1 MKKILTTIAIAIT
14 CIMSACSDKVV
25 FEEKHNFPNSTW
37 MRIDPENFEETIKN
51 IADCYDTYFSLTVDT
66 NVIRINNLPL
76 VINIEDSEGSLRVF
90 MSDIIFQNKKGESMG
105 KTIGSFVEYTAKA
118 REYFYFNSK
127 GIHKFSIKNSTQF
140 YELKGIASIGMK
152 IEKSNMDINIE

>member
-37 MRIDPENFEETIKN
+37 MRFDPENFEVNIKN
-51 IADCYDTYFSLTVDT
+51 IDDCYDIYFSVTVDT

-76 VINIEDSEGSLRVF
+76 VINIEDSEGSRRVF

-105 KTIGSFVEYTAKA
+105 KTLGSFVEYT
-118 REYFYFNSK
+118 YYCFP
-127 GIHKFSIKNSTQF
+127 FSLDCNDYRYHYLSCIQL
-140 YELKGIASIGMK
+140 YEKT
-152 IEKSNMDINIE
+152 

>member
-14 CIMSACSDKVV
+14 FIMSACSDKVV
-25 FEEKHNFPNSTW
+25 FEEKHNFPNNTW
-37 MRIDPENFEETIKN
+37 MRFEPENFEVTIKN
-51 IADCYDTYFSLTVDT
+51 IDECYDIYFSVMVDT
-66 NVIRINNLPL
+66 NIIRISNLPL
-76 VINIEDSEGSLRVF
+76 VINIEDAEGSRRVF

-105 KTIGSFVEYTAKA
+105 KTVGSFVEYTTKA

-140 YELKGIASIGMK
+140 YELKGISSIGLK
-152 IEKSNMDINIE
+152 IEKSNMDIHIE

>member
-14 CIMSACSDKVV
+14 FIMSGCTDKVV

-37 MRIDPENFEETIKN
+37 MRFNPENFEVEIKN
-51 IADCYDTYFSLTVDT
+51 INDCYDIYFTATVYT

-76 VINIEDSEGSLRVF
+76 VVNIEDSEGSRRVF

-105 KTIGSFVEYTAKA
+105 KTLGSFVEYTAKA

-152 IEKSNMDINIE
+152 IEKSNMDITIE

>member
-14 CIMSACSDKVV
+14 CVVSACSDKVI
-25 FEEKHNFPNSTW
+25 FDEKHNFPDSTW
-37 MRIDPENFEETIKN
+37 MRFEPENFEVNIKN
-51 IADCYDTYFSLTVDT
+51 IDDCYDIFFSVTVDT

-76 VINIEDSEGSLRVF
+76 VISIEDAEGSRRVF

-105 KTIGSFVEYTAKA
+105 KTVGSYVEYTAKA

-127 GIHKFSIKNSTQF
+127 GVHKFSIKNSTQF

>member
-1 MKKILTTIAIAIT
+1 MKKILTTIAIAIIF
-14 CIMSACSDKVV
+14 IMSGCSDKVV

-37 MRIDPENFEETIKN
+37 MRFDPENFEVNIKN
-51 IADCYDTYFSLTVDT
+51 ITDCYDIYFSVTVDT

-76 VINIEDSEGSLRVF
+76 VVNIEDSEGSRRVF

-105 KTIGSFVEYTAKA
+105 KTIGSFEYTARA

-152 IEKSNMDINIE
+152 IEKSNMDISIE